1 MRFAGHFVSFAAG
14 IVCAIAIFAA
24 LSDSTSAPETT
35 TLVAG
40 AAITPSPVPTPSPT
54 PIPASWV
61 EALEVPRGPSPPLL
75 LTCLDTN
82 GDSRLNAADGSWF
95 FAGIDVPLVPEAAC
109 GGTGHGADFYE
120 SALLPSFNCTHAYRP
135 LFLIVI
141 AGGGSDL
148 LDPTKGDSL
157 GLLDVTNELF
167 ARAAEIDM
175 PVTLTLSSGAIVG
188 AEMAQSNLELMLA
201 DYVANRLSLVPCARA
216 ALIGH
221 SHGGVTVSTVTAL
234 LDDRFPDRLLGVLVD
249 RSNVIY
255 DRPAENFPLRV
266 PVYNFFQTN
275 EGWHGVPIDQ
285 PNITNYDQSSE
296 MAPIAPAD
304 GGGGP
309 AIVTHRSLDD
319 SPAVQQRML
328 DALLAWATQP

>member
-14 IVCAIAIFAA
+14 IVVAIAIFAA
-24 LSDSTSAPETT
+24 LSDSTSAPEST

-40 AAITPSPVPTPSPT
+40 AVVTPSATPSPT
-54 PIPASWV
+54 ATPLPESWV
-61 EALEVPRGPSPPLL
+61 AGLDVPRGPSPPLL

-82 GDSRLNAADGSWF
+82 GDARLNAADGSWL

-120 SALLPSFNCTHAYRP
+120 SALLPSFNCTHAHPP

-148 LDPTKGDSL
+148 LDPSEGDSL
-157 GLLDVTNELF
+157 GLMDVTNELF
-167 ARAAEIDM
+167 ARAAAIDM

-221 SHGGVTVSTVTAL
+221 SHGGVTVSTVTSI
-234 LDDRFPDRLLGVLVD
+234 LDDRFADRLLGVLVD
-249 RSNVIY
+249 RTNVIY
-255 DRPAENFPLRV
+255 DRPAENFPVRV
-266 PVYNFFQTN
+266 PLYNFFQTN
-275 EGWHGVPIDQ
+275 EGWHGVAIDQ
-285 PNITNYDQSSE
+285 PNVTNYDQSRE
-296 MAPIAPAD
+296 TAPIAPAD
-304 GGGGP
+304 GGGGT

-319 SPAVQQRML
+319 SPAVQERML
-328 DALLAWATQP
+328 EALLAWATQP